1 MKNHKH
7 TTQFIQVTDINK
19 IVRRDFVKNLTY
31 SGLGLGLLG
40 QSAFAIAKSVSPAD
54 IKVGLVGL
62 SVHSAAF
69 SRILNDPN
77 KKSDLNGCRMAALY
91 HPPGNPD
98 VDFSQEQLEG
108 FQKEVL
114 EMGVKI
120 VGSME
125 ELIDQV
131 DVVMIET
138 NDGRPHMEEVL
149 PALKAGKPV
158 FVDKPV
164 AADLKGVIEIY
175 RTAEE
180 YGVPIFS
187 SSGLRYLE
195 TAQRIQPAQVLSA
208 HTFSPA
214 ALEASHTDLFWYGI
228 HGVELLYT
236 VMGPGCREVQQ
247 VKHNDTEDLVIG
259 YWKDDRIGVF
269 RGIRK
274 GKRDFGGTVFKENEI
289 VNLGTFTGYRP
300 LVVKI
305 VDFFLQNKSPV
316 PVEETLE
323 IYAFMQAA
331 QESKEKNGKKIS
343 LDKTLQ
349 RAYK

>member
-1 MKNHKH
+1 MDN
-7 TTQFIQVTDINK
+7 NK
-19 IVRRDFVKNLTY
+19 IIRRNFVKNLTF
-31 SGLGLGLLG
+31 GGVGLGLLG
-40 QSAFAIAKSVSPAD
+40 QTAFSIAKNRMPD
-54 IKVGLVGL
+54 DLKVGLVGL

-69 SRILNDPN
+69 SSILNDPN
-77 KKSDLNGCRMAALY
+77 KKSDLNGCRMVALY
-91 HPPGNPD
+91 HPPGSPD
-98 VDFSQEQLEG
+98 VDFTPEQLQG
-108 FQKEVL
+108 FKKEIV

-120 VGSME
+120 VSSMD
-125 ELIDQV
+125 ELIDLV

-164 AADLKGVIEIY
+164 AANLKGVAEIY
-175 RTAEE
+175 QTAEKF
-180 YGVPIFS
+180 GVPIFS

-195 TAQRIQPAQVLSA
+195 TAQSIQPSEVLSA

-214 ALEASHTDLFWYGI
+214 ALEKSHTDLFWYGI

-236 VMGPGCREVQQ
+236 VMGPGCLEVQQ
-247 VKHNDTEDLVIG
+247 VNHTDAEDLVIG
-259 YWKDDRIGVF
+259 YWKDDRVGVF

-274 GKRDFGGTVFKENEI
+274 GKRDFGGTVFKENDI
-289 VNLGTFTGYRP
+289 VSLGTFTGYRP

-305 VDFFLQNKSPV
+305 VDFFLQKKSPV

-331 QESKEKNGKKIS
+331 QKSKENGGRKIS
-343 LDKTLQ
+343 LDKILQ
-349 RAYK
+349 TVYK